1 MASVLI
7 KVFVRSFVKVFVR
20 LDILQKQLPRGL
32 PLKSLPDIKMRI
44 HEIKMETLT
53 FLTRRRYK
61 GVLKSL

>member
-32 PLKSLPDIKMRI
+32 PLKSLPDIEMRI
-44 HEIKMETLT
+44 HETQNGNFNLS
-53 FLTRRRYK
+53 Y
-61 GVLKSL
+61 

>member
-44 HEIKMETLT
+44 HGTQNGNFNLS
-53 FLTRRRYK
+53 Y
-61 GVLKSL
+61 